1 MFSLEIVIFL
11 THLDNLILFKLFRKM
26 FEFLYIVV
34 DIGWLMLNMFG
45 VDIKFISGK
54 QGGGRDEGLKL
65 LGFILPEFADLVFV
79 GLEGGGE
86 E

>member
-1 MFSLEIVIFL
+1 
-11 THLDNLILFKLFRKM
+11 
-26 FEFLYIVV
+26 
-34 DIGWLMLNMFG
+34 MLNMFG

-65 LGFILPEFADLVFV
+65 LGFLLPEFADLVFV